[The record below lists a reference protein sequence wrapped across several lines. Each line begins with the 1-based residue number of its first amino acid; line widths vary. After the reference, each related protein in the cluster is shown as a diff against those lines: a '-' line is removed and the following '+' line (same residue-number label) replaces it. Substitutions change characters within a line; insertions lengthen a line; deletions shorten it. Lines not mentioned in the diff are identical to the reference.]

1 MITYRVDIAVDRPAA
16 DVFPY
21 LADVTRHPSWM
32 GGSRATP
39 ISDGPMRV
47 GYRYEHLTD
56 EGQLEIE
63 ITAFEPDA
71 CSRPARSGP
80 MDWAGTFVV
89 TDNGTSQSTVIS
101 TGQVSLAASTWPSPS
116 SAVRSVVAS
125 TGSSSG

>member
-47 GYRYEHLTD
+47 GTD
-56 EGQLEIE
+56 
-63 ITAFEPDA
+63 
-71 CSRPARSGP
+71 
-80 MDWAGTFVV
+80 
-89 TDNGTSQSTVIS
+89 TSI
-101 TGQVSLAASTWPSPS
+101 
-116 SAVRSVVAS
+116 
-125 TGSSSG
+125 